1 MTAIVAAFFGPAMN
15 ANCKFMLTT
24 LREKRHRRRTTNCE
38 GDTHSVTYSLGLQAA
53 TLERPQRHRKAQP
66 KKIIIIFHRLAIINM
81 KIALKSSIEILP
93 RKFSKWK
100 RDPECII
107 PLTGQKGAA
116 NCWVVGV
123 ARVHSLAWSGLTMFE
138 ATANTSLRINCC
150 TRIASVQLFLYAHFF
165 IWLRGCG
172 GGRGW
177 LYRRLPPIDCYLQI
191 CLHIRLKRQWLM
203 FSDIY
208 TRIYKTIFQIWNIYF
223 NTKQSGSLK

>member
-1 MTAIVAAFFGPAMN
+1 MRATHTQSPTHWGFKRPLWNGLSAA
-15 ANCKFMLTT
+15 
-24 LREKRHRRRTTNCE
+24 EKKQ
-38 GDTHSVTYSLGLQAA
+38 YYYL
-53 TLERPQRHRKAQP
+53 
-66 KKIIIIFHRLAIINM
+66 
-81 KIALKSSIEILP
+81 SSIGNHKYENRFEIELEILP

-123 ARVHSLAWSGLTMFE
+123 ARVHSLAWSGLTMFG

-150 TRIASVQLFLYAHFF
+150 TRIASVQLFLYAHFLYLVKGM
-165 IWLRGCG
+165 WRRKGMD
-172 GGRGW
+172 GW

-191 CLHIRLKRQWLM
+191 CLHIRLKRQWLI